1 MLPGHKIDLTC
12 FSEGIGMN
20 TAYIV
25 LPPTL
30 RDQSIP
36 SNAEFCQSFMR
47 DQLRVVKAFFPTDC
61 KITCGNMM
69 DWMPDADQIILI
81 RSGVIALLPSLE
93 RLGLAYGNHAQ
104 SIIAGPVMVN
114 GAVGQIS
121 PFPFSYSDIDTFQEL
136 AEWLMEN
143 RGESTRNVSSLSD
156 DVFCCASSFIERFPV
171 NLPINE
177 LSHHDIW
184 HQSIKVVVESSIAHS
199 FSNYYQHPRMDLIEL
214 LPDKVGSVLDVGC
227 AEGAL
232 GRYLKQVKP
241 SIKVAGIES
250 DPIAGRKAQKVY
262 DRVYIQ
268 PVENLSLMDRF
279 DCIICGD
286 ILEHLIDPLA
296 VLKAFH
302 GLLNEDGALVGSVPN
317 IGHWSVIRGLVNG
330 HFQYLPAGILC
341 WDHLRFFTEHSL
353 RKMLIEA
360 GYHVDYLGYKLSSI
374 SPEGS
379 RFIKRLGMDEGG
391 KTIALSAEQF
401 LFKSIKTQEPHFQ
414 MYNG

>member
-1 MLPGHKIDLTC
+1 MK
-12 FSEGIGMN
+12 

-25 LPPTL
+25 LPPTPKE
-30 RDQSIP
+30 RAVP
-36 SNAEFCQSFMR
+36 FNAEFCQSFLR
-47 DQLRVVKAFFPTDC
+47 DQFRSVKTFFPVDSLF
-61 KITCGNMM
+61 TCGDIL
-69 DWMPDADQIILI
+69 DWVPDVDQVIVIHA
-81 RSGVIALLPSLE
+81 GVMAMLPSLE
-93 RLGLAYGNHAQ
+93 CLARACRNHPW
-104 SIIAGPVMVN
+104 SLAGPVMVN
-114 GAVGQIS
+114 GAPDQIS
-121 PFPFSYSDIDTFQEL
+121 PLPFFYTDVETFQEL
-136 AEWLMEN
+136 TEWLMEY
-143 RGESTRNVSSLSD
+143 RAEFIRNVSSLSD
-156 DVFCCASSFIERFPV
+156 EVFCCSTPLIERFPR
-171 NLPINE
+171 NLPVAE
-177 LSHHDIW
+177 LVRHEIW
-184 HQSIKVVVESSIAHS
+184 CQSSKIVVESSIAHS

-227 AEGAL
+227 AEGAI

-241 SIKVAGIES
+241 GIKVAGIES
-250 DPIAGRKAQKVY
+250 NPIAGREAQKAY

-330 HFQYLPAGILC
+330 QFQYLPAGILC

-379 RFIKRLGMDEGG
+379 RFIKRLEMDGGG

-401 LFKSIKTQEPHFQ
+401 LFKSIKMKEPHFQ
-414 MYNG
+414 MNNG